1 MKKSSVIILLLF
13 FVIAANYTV
22 SSEYYSSVPP
32 ATISDDLCEEIRK
45 YFVRIDEVRE
55 TEDISKREELYAQ
68 AKARLDPWLEGTK
81 DLALGK
87 EIFEYARYAE
97 LINSGDPTKPEFLGY
112 VEKYQQIRS
121 SILNRCNSFTFGK

>member
-1 MKKSSVIILLLF
+1 MKKSSVIILLLL
-13 FVIAANYTV
+13 FVIPAKYSV

-55 TEDISKREELYAQ
+55 TEDLSKREELYAQ
-68 AKARLDPWLEGTK
+68 AKAKLDPWLEGK
-81 DLALGK
+81 NALALGK